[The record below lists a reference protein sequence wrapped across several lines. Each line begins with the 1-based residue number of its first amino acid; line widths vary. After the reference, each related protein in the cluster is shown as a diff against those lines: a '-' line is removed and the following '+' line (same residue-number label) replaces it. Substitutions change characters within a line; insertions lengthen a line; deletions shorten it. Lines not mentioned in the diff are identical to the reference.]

1 MLKLIFSRNREIRLV
16 CNNQSTSELDMYY
29 QKGTL
34 DIFVIFYGNATELDT
49 KLLFKE
55 ITIQEVSKMSVM

>member
-1 MLKLIFSRNREIRLV
+1 M
-16 CNNQSTSELDMYY
+16 CNNQSTSELFIYE

-34 DIFVIFYGNATELDT
+34 DNVCNLLCDNATELDT